1 MSKFDSSQETYEEY
15 LRRNRLDHKLKKRV
29 KSNDQE
35 KKVIS
40 FQEAKKNKAKLPIT
54 EIIDKYYYEIQ
65 KNGGNRWDTSSLIS
79 LLK

>member
-1 MSKFDSSQETYEEY
+1 MSKFDSSQETYEEYLRRTCDEFVNLHEEY

-40 FQEAKKNKAKLPIT
+40 FQEAKKIKAT
-54 EIIDKYYYEIQ
+54 
-65 KNGGNRWDTSSLIS
+65 
-79 LLK
+79 